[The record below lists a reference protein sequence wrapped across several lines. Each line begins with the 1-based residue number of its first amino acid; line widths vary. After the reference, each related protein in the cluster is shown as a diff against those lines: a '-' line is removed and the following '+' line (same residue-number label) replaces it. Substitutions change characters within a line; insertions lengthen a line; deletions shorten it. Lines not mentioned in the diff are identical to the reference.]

1 MTKKVNPESSS
12 EKLTAGIGKVST
24 AISNAYAAQAESG
37 VNLTNLCK
45 IAQTVFKGKAANSI
59 DIKAIA
65 DKVAQLRGWTQAS
78 AGPRKSEV
86 RKIVRHYRRIPEAV
100 TAYRKKGATFSWHDA
115 MRLLTCLNKEPALRP
130 ALALMA
136 AGNSNRAKQTPLKVI
151 GSAISRVMNIDTK
164 ATKLVAFQD
173 ALESLCEQHEIGW

>member
-1 MTKKVNPESSS
+1 MTKKDNKPA
-12 EKLTAGIGKVST
+12 EKLTAGIGAVST
-24 AISNAYAAQAESG
+24 AISKAYEAQAVSG

-45 IAQTVFKGKAANSI
+45 IAARVFKGRKPNSN

-86 RKIVRHYRRIPEAV
+86 RKIVRHYPRIPEAV
-100 TAYRKKGATFSWHDA
+100 AAYRKTHDTFSWHTA

-130 ALALMA
+130 ALMLMDA
-136 AGNSNRAKQTPLKVI
+136 SNATAKAQKPAKVV
-151 GSAISRVMNIDTK
+151 GTAVSRIMNVDTK
-164 ATKLVAFQD
+164 ATRIVAFQN
-173 ALESLCEQHEIGW
+173 ALESLCEKHEIDW